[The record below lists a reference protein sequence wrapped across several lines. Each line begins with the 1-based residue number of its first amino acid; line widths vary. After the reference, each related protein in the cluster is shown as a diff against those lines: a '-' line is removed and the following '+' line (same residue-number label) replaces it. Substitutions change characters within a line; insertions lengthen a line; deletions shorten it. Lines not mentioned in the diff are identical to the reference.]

1 MENTKELL
9 KAIESYEKPKISVI
23 MQVFLGDYP
32 GARRNPIEKFKRA
45 VESFQEQTYKNS
57 ELIIV
62 ADGCLKTQQIYQR
75 SFKNNPNIKF
85 IYIDKK
91 EGLNMY
97 EDQEVN
103 GEFYKYYRGIPR
115 KIGVSA
121 ATGDLIT
128 YMDADDYLL
137 PQHLLTIML
146 TYNQYPDKDW
156 WINRSW
162 YDHASANWDEN
173 DIMYGTSNFET
184 YKFEQFR
191 NQEWNQIKLKKNRI
205 ILSPWLFTHRAT
217 CNTQWRDTL
226 GSSED
231 VDFNKRLRAEY
242 PNGIPFE
249 RPTYIR
255 CHYTNKWDV

>member
-1 MENTKELL
+1 MTNEKELL
-9 KAIESYEKPKISVI
+9 QAIESYEKPKISII
-23 MQVFLGDYP
+23 MPVFLGEYP
-32 GARRNPIEKFKRA
+32 GARSNPIEKFKRA
-45 VESFQEQTYKNS
+45 VNSFQQQTYKNA

-62 ADGCLKTQQIYQR
+62 ADGCLKSQQIYQR
-75 SFKNNPNIKF
+75 EFKNNSSIKF

-91 EGLNMY
+91 DNLNMY
-97 EDQEVN
+97 ENVEID
-103 GEFYKYYRGIPR
+103 GKSYTYYRGIPR
-115 KIGVSA
+115 KIGVAA
-121 ATGDLIT
+121 ATGSLIT

-146 TYNQYPDKDW
+146 TYNQFSDKDW

-162 YDHASANWDEN
+162 YDHSTANWQESDVMH
-173 DIMYGTSNFET
+173 DSSSFET
-184 YKFEQFR
+184 YEFEQFR
-191 NQEWNQIKLKKNRI
+191 GHKWSKIKLKENRV
-205 ILSPWLFTHRAT
+205 ILSPWLFIHRAS
-217 CNTQWRDTL
+217 CSTQWRDTV
-226 GSSED
+226 GVSED